1 MNRDEEAR
9 WSVILLSALLAMGP
23 LPMASGMADGA
34 TESLEDRIARLERA
48 QQQAAADNGSSN
60 GNLRARYD
68 GGFILE
74 QVDPS
79 NSGNS
84 FLLKQNTRFQF
95 RYSHFSSDGANP
107 DENNFEIE
115 RIRPKFTGHTFWPHF
130 TYELQLDID
139 NDDAD
144 RVELYNAFLRY
155 DFSAPKGW
163 THEVAL
169 KMGLWKMPLFRQEYT
184 SDGRQ
189 MMVDRSMA
197 NEFFN
202 IDHSV
207 GIGLE
212 GEVTTGSLPF
222 WWHLVVLNGF
232 DTDHRTP
239 GRTGQLD
246 RNFAYVVRWYSD
258 LMGEW
263 GKDEESDLSFH
274 ESAAIRAGLS
284 AGYSDVQVTGGLDS
298 SGNPTTGEQRVFRT
312 TDGGTQLI
320 TLAPTLTDFTVWL
333 YGADLGFKYRGL
345 SVVSELYVREIV
357 DAVGAVVPDLFDYGY
372 YVQAGYFVVPGKVE
386 LTSRYSQIVG
396 DSGSLGGDKA
406 SADEWG
412 GGFNYYIKKHNLKIQ
427 CDVLSYNGSPVG
439 SSSAQLIPGDTGI
452 LGRIQAQWA
461 Y

>member
-212 GEVTTGSLPF
+212 GEVTTCSLPF

-232 DTDHRTP
+232 DTDGRTP

-246 RNFAYVVRWYSD
+246 RNFAYVARWYSD
-258 LMGEW
+258 LWGEW

-274 ESAAIRAGLS
+274 ESPAIRAGVS
-284 AGYSDVQVTGGLDS
+284 AGYSDVNVQF
-298 SGNPTTGEQRVFRT
+298 SGTTDTGEHRGFRVVDT
-312 TDGGTQLI
+312 GAKLAGPTG
-320 TLAPTLTDFTVWL
+320 LAPALTDFTVWL

-357 DAVGAVVPDLFDYGY
+357 DAVGAAVPDLRDYGY

-386 LTSRYSQIVG
+386 LTSRYSQIKG

-406 SADEWG
+406 SADEVG

-427 CDVLSYNGSPVG
+427 CDVLSYNGAPIS
-439 SSSAQLIPGDTGI
+439 SSSAQLRPGDTGI
-452 LGRIQAQWA
+452 LGRVQAQWA

>member
-9 WSVILLSALLAMGP
+9 WSVILLSALLAMG
-23 LPMASGMADGA
+23 LLSMVGGMADGA
-34 TESLEDRIARLERA
+34 TESLEDRVARLERA
-48 QQQAAADNGSSN
+48 QQQAAAENGSSN

-163 THEVAL
+163 THEVAM

-212 GEVTTGSLPF
+212 GQVKTHWVPF
-222 WWHLVVLNGF
+222 WWHVIVLNGF
-232 DTDHRTP
+232 DTDRRTP

-246 RNFAYVVRWYSD
+246 RNFAYVARWYSD

-263 GKDEESDLSFH
+263 GRDEESDLSFH
-274 ESAAIRAGLS
+274 EVPAIRAGVS
-284 AGYSDVQVTGGLDS
+284 AGYSDVQVLGA
-298 SGNPTTGEQRVFRT
+298 NTGEERVFRV
-312 TDGGTQLI
+312 TDTGARLVA
-320 TLAPTLTDFTVWL
+320 LAPKLSDFTVWL
-333 YGADLGFKYRGL
+333 YGADFGFKYRGL
-345 SVVSELYVREIV
+345 SVMSELYVREIV
-357 DAVGAVVPDLFDYGY
+357 DAVGAVVPDLRDYGY

-386 LTSRYSQIVG
+386 LTSRYSQIMG

-439 SSSAQLIPGDTGI
+439 SSSAQLKKGDTGI